1 MSQKIVTPGATIT
14 SIECDRCKGEHDADE
29 SPGRTRTHHRE
40 NRESSGGRGRERK
53 SFLPLRRPM
62 WAGAFD
68 LIIKSRQVASS
79 VSSPARWGRRFE
91 ISRPAS
97 FQNKVKTINLE
108 TQRKQRFFGIVTLTR
123 DVRLT

>member
-1 MSQKIVTPGATIT
+1 MPTNLPAGHGLIT
-14 SIECDRCKGEHDADE
+14 VKTGSHRADE
-29 SPGRTRTHHRE
+29 AGTEKAFCR
-40 NRESSGGRGRERK
+40 
-53 SFLPLRRPM
+53 FRRPM

>member
-29 SPGRTRTHHRE
+29 SSGHGLITVKTGSHRADE
-40 NRESSGGRGRERK
+40 AGTETAFCR
-53 SFLPLRRPM
+53 FRRPM

-108 TQRKQRFFGIVTLTR
+108 
-123 DVRLT
+123 D